1 MATQAAN
8 VDIFRFE
15 RYTLDLRR
23 GCLHAG
29 DREIELRPKSFEM
42 LCYLV
47 ENAGRLIS
55 KDELIKAVWP
65 NVTVADES
73 LTRCVSDVRLALGDA
88 DQRIIKTLLR
98 RGYLFAAPV
107 SAGVPE
113 SSVTPASRPARPA
126 AGSQKPLPGSEGE
139 AERRSLPRLS
149 LVVLPF
155 VNLSGDPTRD
165 YLADVI
171 TEGLTAYLSRI
182 RNSFVIAR
190 TTAFTY
196 KGKAADA
203 KQIGRELGVRYVLAG
218 SAQQSGMQVRVSAQ
232 LIDTDTSA
240 HLWAD
245 QFDDDSADLLA
256 MQDAIVTRLARA
268 LEIELAAVEAAR
280 ISRTRLTKLDA
291 EDFALRG
298 EAIFLAY
305 GVYRDEAEPGFVLC
319 ERALQI
325 DPDNVRALSILAERF
340 ATRVIMKQSIDREAD
355 TRRANELASRALAVD
370 PNSYHAHQ
378 AKARV
383 LLAQRRIE
391 EAIVEARRSLS
402 LNPGFIPA
410 YRNLCVAAMYLGR
423 REQIIEY
430 ADKAMRLSPLDPYL
444 AFFHLF
450 RAIGCFMLQRDD
462 DAIVSLRH
470 AVANDPEFPN
480 AVAWLAALLALTGH
494 EAEARDALK
503 HYFLIRGAKTK
514 TIAQW
519 KSLANS
525 ENPVYLATRERWY
538 EGLRRAG
545 MPEE

>member
-1 MATQAAN
+1 MATQAAK

-15 RYTLDLRR
+15 GYTLDLRR

-55 KDELIKAVWP
+55 KDELIRAVWP

-98 RGYLFAAPV
+98 RGYLFAPPV
-107 SAGVPE
+107 SAGIPE
-113 SSVTPASRPARPA
+113 SSSASASRPAGLAVGP
-126 AGSQKPLPGSEGE
+126 QNPLTSSEGE
-139 AERRSLPRLS
+139 PTRPSLPRLS

-155 VNLSGDPTRD
+155 VNLNGDPAQD

-196 KGKAADA
+196 KGKAVDT
-203 KQIGRELGVRYVLAG
+203 KQIGRELGVCYVLAG
-218 SAQQSGMQVRVSAQ
+218 SAQQSGMRVRVSAQ
-232 LIDTDTSA
+232 LIDTATST

-245 QFDDDSADLLA
+245 QFDADHSDLLE
-256 MQDAIVTRLARA
+256 MQDAIITRLARA
-268 LEIELAAVEAAR
+268 LEIELTAVEAAR

-298 EAIFLAY
+298 EAIFLTY
-305 GVYRDEAEPGFVLC
+305 GVYRGEAEPGFDLC

-325 DPDNVRALSILAERF
+325 DPENVRALSILAERF
-340 ATRVIMKQSIDREAD
+340 ATRVTMKQSIDREAD
-355 TRRANELASRALAVD
+355 TRRADELAARALAAD

-378 AKARV
+378 AKARA
-383 LLAQRRIE
+383 LLAQQRIE
-391 EAIVEARRSLS
+391 EAVVEARRSLS

-423 REQIIEY
+423 PEETIEY
-430 ADKAMRLSPLDPYL
+430 ADKAMRLSPFDPYL
-444 AFFHLF
+444 AIFHLF
-450 RAIGCFMLQRDD
+450 RATGCFMLQRDD
-462 DAIVSLRH
+462 DAIVSLKH
-470 AVANDPEFPN
+470 AVANSPEFST
-480 AVAWLAALLALTGH
+480 ALAWLAAVLALTGR

-503 HYFLIRGAKTK
+503 RYFLIRSTNTK

-519 KSLANS
+519 KSLAYS
-525 ENPVYLATRERWY
+525 DNPAYLAARERWY

>member
-1 MATQAAN
+1 
-8 VDIFRFE
+8 
-15 RYTLDLRR
+15 LRR
-23 GCLHAG
+23 GCLYGG
-29 DREIELRPKSFEM
+29 DREIELRRKSFEM

-107 SAGVPE
+107 SAGAVATNAAAVPPTPGSAGVPPALSTFDPGE
-113 SSVTPASRPARPA
+113 TPALRTPQSP
-126 AGSQKPLPGSEGE
+126 
-139 AERRSLPRLS
+139 PRLS

-155 VNLSGDPTRD
+155 VNLSGDPVQD

-182 RNSFVIAR
+182 RDSFIIAR

-196 KGKAADA
+196 NGKAVDV

-218 SAQQSGMQVRVSAQ
+218 SAQRSGTRVSAQ
-232 LIDTDTSA
+232 LIDADTSA
-240 HLWAD
+240 HLWAG
-245 QFDDDSADLLA
+245 QFDADLSGKSGRRPRARRYHSDLLE
-256 MQDAIVTRLARA
+256 MQDEIVTRLARE
-268 LEIELAAVEAAR
+268 LEIELTAVEAAR
-280 ISRTRLTKLDA
+280 ISRTRVTKLDA

-355 TRRANELASRALAVD
+355 TRRADELASRALAVD

-378 AKARV
+378 AKARA
-383 LLAQRRIE
+383 LLAHRRIE

-423 REQIIEY
+423 PEEMIEY

-444 AFFHLF
+444 ALFHLF
-450 RAIGCFMLQRDD
+450 RATGCFMLQRDE
-462 DAIVSLRH
+462 DAIVSLQH
-470 AVANDPEFPN
+470 AVANSPEFST
-480 AVAWLAALLALTGH
+480 AIAWLAAVLALTDRD
-494 EAEARDALK
+494 AEARDALK
-503 HYFLIRGAKTK
+503 RYFLIRSTKTK

-519 KSLANS
+519 KSLAYS
-525 ENPVYLATRERWY
+525 ENPVYLAARERWY

>member
-1 MATQAAN
+1 MQAAN
-8 VDIFRFE
+8 EDIFHFAG
-15 RYTLDLRR
+15 YTLDLRR
-23 GCLHAG
+23 GCLHDG
-29 DREIELRPKSFEM
+29 DREIELRPKSFEI
-42 LCYLV
+42 LRYLV

-55 KDELIKAVWP
+55 KDELVKAVWR

-88 DQRIIKTLLR
+88 DQRIIKTLVR
-98 RGYLFAAPV
+98 RGYLFAATV
-107 SAGVPE
+107 SPGVVE
-113 SSVTPASRPARPA
+113 SSVASACRPAERFPESESARSSPASTGPARR
-126 AGSQKPLPGSEGE
+126 LP
-139 AERRSLPRLS
+139 PRLS

-155 VNLSGDPTRD
+155 INLSGDPAQD

-171 TEGLTAYLSRI
+171 TEGLTACLSRI
-182 RNSFVIAR
+182 RDSFVIAR

-196 KGKAADA
+196 KGKAVDV
-203 KQIGRELGVRYVLAG
+203 KRVGRELGVRYVLEG
-218 SAQQSGMQVRVSAQ
+218 SARQRGTRMRVTAQ
-232 LIDTDTSA
+232 LIDADTSA

-245 QFDDDSADLLA
+245 QFDADLVDLLE

-268 LEIELAAVEAAR
+268 LEIELTAVEAAR
-280 ISRTRLTKLDA
+280 ITGARTTSLDA

-305 GVYRDEAEPGFVLC
+305 GVYRDEAEAGFDLC
-319 ERALQI
+319 ERALAI

-340 ATRVIMKQSIDREAD
+340 ATRVTMKQSIDREAD

-370 PNSYHAHQ
+370 PNSYHAHH

-391 EAIVEARRSLS
+391 EAIVEAKRSLS

-423 REQIIEY
+423 PSEIIEY
-430 ADKAMRLSPLDPYL
+430 ADTAMRLSPLDPYL

-450 RAIGCFMLQRDD
+450 RATGCFMLHQDD
-462 DAIVSLRH
+462 DAVVSLRR
-470 AVANDPEFPN
+470 AVAHSPEFST
-480 AVAWLAALLALTGH
+480 AVAWLAAVLALAGH

-503 HYFLIRGAKTK
+503 RYFLIRSTKTT

-519 KSLANS
+519 KLLAYS
-525 ENPVYLATRERWY
+525 DNPAYLAARERWY
-538 EGLRRAG
+538 EGLRKAG

>member
-1 MATQAAN
+1 MATQAATA
-8 VDIFRFE
+8 DLFHFE
-15 RYTLDLRR
+15 GYTLDLRR

-29 DREIELRPKSFEM
+29 DREIELRPKSFEI
-42 LCYLV
+42 LRYLV
-47 ENAGRLIS
+47 ENAGRLVS
-55 KDELIKAVWP
+55 KDELIRAVWP

-113 SSVTPASRPARPA
+113 SSVASAAHPAGLA
-126 AGSQKPLPGSEGE
+126 AGPRKPLPGSKGE
-139 AERRSLPRLS
+139 AGRRSLPRLS

-155 VNLSGDPTRD
+155 VNLSGDPARD

-182 RNSFVIAR
+182 RDSFVIAR
-190 TTAFTY
+190 TSAFTF
-196 KGKAADA
+196 KGKAVHV
-203 KQIGRELGVRYVLAG
+203 KQIGQEFGVRYILQG
-218 SAQQSGMQVRVSAQ
+218 SAQQSGARMRVGAQ
-232 LIDTDTSA
+232 LIDADTGA

-245 QFDDDSADLLA
+245 QFDADLADLLA
-256 MQDAIVTRLARA
+256 MQDAIVTRLART
-268 LEIELAAVEAAR
+268 LEIELTAVEAAR

-305 GVYRDEAEPGFVLC
+305 GVYREEAEAGFDLC
-319 ERALQI
+319 ERALAI

-340 ATRVIMKQSIDREAD
+340 ARLTMKQSIDREAD
-355 TRRANELASRALAVD
+355 TRRADELASRALAVD

-383 LLAQRRIE
+383 LLVQRRIE
-391 EAIVEARRSLS
+391 EAIVETTRSLS

-423 REQIIEY
+423 PEETIEY

-444 AFFHLF
+444 AFFHLC
-450 RAIGCFMLQRDD
+450 RATGCFMLQRDE

-470 AVANDPEFPN
+470 AVANSPEFST
-480 AVAWLAALLALTGH
+480 AVAWLAAALALTGR

-503 HYFLIRGAKTK
+503 RYFLIRSTKTK
-514 TIAQW
+514 TIAQC
-519 KSLANS
+519 KSLAYS
-525 ENPVYLATRERWY
+525 DDPVYLAARERWY